1 MVEANDIEFVD
12 RFTRVQKRGKYL
24 YYPDKNGKKM
34 YELCGDVYPSKIL
47 MNLVKGDVKHH
58 LRYWIN
64 GGYQELVLDRRDL
77 TKSGLISVLPSR
89 GVQITENTAGILLDY
104 LLYMEKR
111 TKVQY
116 VHDRIGFITING
128 EKLFLHEK
136 AHSKS
141 GVIDSS
147 YCGDLAI
154 GCKGSIEGEL
164 KLIREEVKGHI
175 PLETAW
181 TLGFA
186 APILC
191 LLRDMIALDNC
202 IVHSYSRSSTGKT
215 SSSLLSVSMFGVP
228 SKNNPNGLYGS
239 WASTPNAL
247 LARLNDVMGVP
258 MVYDEAGILEAKV
271 YAKVIYQMSSGLEKA
286 RLTSDSTL
294 REKARFSTLIIS
306 NGENAIL
313 NDSNRNNGLKVRVL
327 QFANVVWTRDSQ
339 NSTQITERLM
349 ENYGNSGVHF
359 IKEILKY
366 SDEELLCMFKD
377 AKEHVMKSLA
387 KTDDFSSRTSDK
399 IAVIFMTSKLINK
412 VFDIGL
418 DEEGILHFLIKADE
432 SQVEDRNLGLQAYM
446 AIKEQITANLN
457 KFVFKDN
464 SPGHQAFT
472 GQPEFTELPRSEII
486 GRLVTGSNK
495 IPQEAWILRS
505 KLDMLLKDA
514 GFIDPEVVLSEWKEH
529 QIIDADK
536 GKYTRKR
543 TLYNRGDSV
552 RVVVIRL
559 KGTEYD
565 SVDNDSDSTIEQI
578 REVKGI
584 HFRSIPEELEQVDDE
599 LYEDDII

>member
-1 MVEANDIEFVD
+1 
-12 RFTRVQKRGKYL
+12 
-24 YYPDKNGKKM
+24 
-34 YELCGDVYPSKIL
+34 
-47 MNLVKGDVKHH
+47 
-58 LRYWIN
+58 
-64 GGYQELVLDRRDL
+64 
-77 TKSGLISVLPSR
+77 
-89 GVQITENTAGILLDY
+89 
-104 LLYMEKR
+104 
-111 TKVQY
+111 
-116 VHDRIGFITING
+116 
-128 EKLFLHEK
+128 
-136 AHSKS
+136 
-141 GVIDSS
+141 
-147 YCGDLAI
+147 
-154 GCKGSIEGEL
+154 
-164 KLIREEVKGHI
+164 
-175 PLETAW
+175 
-181 TLGFA
+181 
-186 APILC
+186 
-191 LLRDMIALDNC
+191 
-202 IVHSYSRSSTGKT
+202 
-215 SSSLLSVSMFGVP
+215 MFGVP

-294 REKARFSTLIIS
+294 REKSRFSTLIIS

-313 NDSNRNNGLKVRVL
+313 NDKNRNNGLKARVL

-359 IKEILKY
+359 IKEILNY